1 LLDEPTN
8 HLDIESI
15 QWLEDFLIN
24 YPGAVVLVSHDR
36 AFLDNVTNRTIE
48 ITLGKIYDYKASY
61 SEYELLQAQRRE
73 KEMAGF
79 NNQQREIDQIE
90 RFIERFRYKNTKSK
104 QVQSR
109 IKKLGKMDRI
119 EIEDVDN
126 STIHFRFPPSPHSGK
141 VTVEAQHLSK
151 SYGSKLVLKDLV
163 FEIVKGEKI
172 AFVGRNGEGKTTLS
186 KVIVGDL
193 PYDGILKLG
202 HLVSIGYY
210 AQNQFEMLDVEKT
223 VFQTI
228 DDVASGEWRTKVR
241 GLLGSFLF
249 SGEDIEKKVKILSGG
264 EKARL
269 SLAKLLLNPV
279 NLLVLDEP
287 TNHLDM
293 RSKDILKNALLQ
305 YDGTLI
311 IVSHDR
317 DFLTG
322 LTEKVFEFR
331 NKTIK
336 EYIGDVTD
344 FLEARK
350 LQHLNELEKKKFAA
364 GSLLR
369 MDAPSQNKMDYERRK
384 QAEREQRKVKSRIEK
399 SEETIGELEQKIAEV
414 DKKLSHPELY
424 KADFKSGGDLYQT
437 YEKLKKQLENEM
449 AAWEKLHAEL
459 EQLINQTE

>member
-1 LLDEPTN
+1 
-8 HLDIESI
+8 
-15 QWLEDFLIN
+15 
-24 YPGAVVLVSHDR
+24 
-36 AFLDNVTNRTIE
+36 
-48 ITLGKIYDYKASY
+48 
-61 SEYELLQAQRRE
+61 
-73 KEMAGF
+73 
-79 NNQQREIDQIE
+79 
-90 RFIERFRYKNTKSK
+90 
-104 QVQSR
+104 
-109 IKKLGKMDRI
+109 
-119 EIEDVDN
+119 
-126 STIHFRFPPSPHSGK
+126 
-141 VTVEAQHLSK
+141 
-151 SYGSKLVLKDLV
+151 LV